1 MQPRHKTATRQEGVS
16 LVDAAYQ
23 EIKKRI
29 LSNQFPPNHRA
40 VENELA
46 LMLGMSRTPLH
57 EALVRLAHEGL
68 VELISRHGMRVLPIS
83 PADMLEIY
91 QVITALEAEAAELLA
106 RRGLA
111 ERELKSLEA
120 AVDAMDAALEKD
132 DLPAWANADEQFH
145 RKLLELC
152 GNRRL
157 TQIGFT
163 FREQVNRAR
172 LLTLPLRARPVRS
185 NKAHRELVKLIR
197 AGKADEAR
205 ELHRS
210 QRQRGS
216 AELTAILQRYP
227 LNNL

>member
-1 MQPRHKTATRQEGVS
+1 MQARPKTARQDGVS
-16 LVDAAYQ
+16 LADAAYQ
-23 EIKKRI
+23 EIKQRI
-29 LSNQFPPNHRA
+29 LSNEFPPNHRA

-46 LMLGMSRTPLH
+46 LMLGMSRTPLR
-57 EALVRLAHEGL
+57 EALVRLVHEGM

-91 QVITALEAEAAELLA
+91 QVITALEAAAAELLA
-106 RRGLA
+106 RRKLPA
-111 ERELKSLEA
+111 RDLNALEA
-120 AVDAMDAALEKD
+120 IVDTMDAALDKD
-132 DLPAWANADEQFH
+132 DLPAWASADEKYH

-152 GNRRL
+152 GNKRL

-185 NKAHRELVKLIR
+185 NKAHRDLVRLIR
-197 AGKADEAR
+197 AGKPDEAR

-210 QRQRGS
+210 QRLRGS
-216 AELTAILQRYP
+216 TELTEILQRYP